1 VGSLFTGLVYQ
12 FARFFIITS
21 IYTEGTGLILLAF
34 LLQLAVDT
42 PVTTLRAT
50 RGGKQDDYVSF

>member
-1 VGSLFTGLVYQ
+1 MLLYKHGNNFHHNLIAWVY
-12 FARFFIITS
+12 
-21 IYTEGTGLILLAF
+21 